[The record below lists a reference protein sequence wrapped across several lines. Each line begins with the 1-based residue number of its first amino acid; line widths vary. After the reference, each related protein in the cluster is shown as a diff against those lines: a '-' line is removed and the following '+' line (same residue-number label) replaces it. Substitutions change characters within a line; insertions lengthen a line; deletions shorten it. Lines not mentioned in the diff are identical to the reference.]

1 VVAAGVTFTSIGE
14 ARPSAYRSPIISR
27 RVRRPAATPPELKA
41 LVTGAGGFV
50 GANLAARLA
59 AAGHDVVAWVRPESP
74 TWRLDHLDE
83 IEVAPVDLLDGE
95 AIEAGVEAARPDW
108 VFHLA
113 AHGAYSWQRDA
124 ERIMQTNL
132 VSTVRLLSA
141 CQRHGFAAFV
151 NAGSSSEYGFQDHA
165 PSEDELPE
173 PNSDYAVMKAA
184 ATLHCRFVAQRDDV
198 HVVTLRLYSIYG
210 PWEEPGRLMPT
221 LVARGLEGRLPPL
234 VSPDTPRDFVTSRD
248 AERAFIQAAERT
260 DLERGG
266 VFNIGSGRQTTLREV
281 VEVARAELGIA
292 AEPEWGTEPQ
302 RSWDA
307 AVWVAD
313 ASKAR
318 EQLGWVAEDDLEAGF
333 ARLSA
338 WLRENPSH
346 WPRYGVE
353 REPA

>member
-1 VVAAGVTFTSIGE
+1 V
-14 ARPSAYRSPIISR
+14 
-27 RVRRPAATPPELKA
+27 KA

-50 GANLAARLA
+50 GANLAAGLA
-59 AAGHDVVAWVRPESP
+59 QAGHDVVAWVRPESP
-74 TWRLDHLDE
+74 TWRLDPLGDAVE
-83 IEVAPVDLLDGE
+83 IAAVDLLDGE
-95 AIEAGVEAARPDW
+95 AIDAGVRAARPDW

-132 VSTVRLLSA
+132 VSTVRLLAA

-165 PSEDELPE
+165 PREDELPE

-198 HVVTLRLYSIYG
+198 HAVTLRLYSVYG

-234 VSPDTPRDFVTSRD
+234 VSPDTPRDFISMRD
-248 AERAFIQAAERT
+248 TERAFLAAAQRT
-260 DLERGG
+260 DVERGS
-266 VFNIGSGRQTTLREV
+266 VFNVGSGRQTTLREV
-281 VEVARAELGIA
+281 VEVARAQLGIA
-292 AEPEWGTEPQ
+292 EEPQWGTEPQ

-313 ASKAR
+313 ADKAR
-318 EQLGWVAEDDLEAGF
+318 AQLDWAAEDDLATGF
-333 ARLSA
+333 ACLA
-338 WLRENPSH
+338 DWLREHPAL
-346 WPRYGVE
+346 WERYGIDQG
-353 REPA
+353 

>member
-1 VVAAGVTFTSIGE
+1 M
-14 ARPSAYRSPIISR
+14 
-27 RVRRPAATPPELKA
+27 KA

-50 GANLAARLA
+50 GANLAAGLA
-59 AAGHDVVAWVRPESP
+59 QAGHDVVAWVRPESP
-74 TWRLDHLDE
+74 TWRLDPLGDAV
-83 IEVAPVDLLDGE
+83 EVAPVDLLDGE
-95 AIEAGVEAARPDW
+95 AIDAGVQAARPDW

-132 VSTVRLLSA
+132 VSTVRLLAA

-165 PSEDELPE
+165 PREDELPE

-198 HVVTLRLYSIYG
+198 HAVTLRLYSVYG

-234 VSPDTPRDFVTSRD
+234 VSPDTPRDFISMRD
-248 AERAFIQAAERT
+248 TETAFLQAAQRT
-260 DLERGG
+260 DVERGS
-266 VFNIGSGRQTTLREV
+266 VFNVGSGRQTTLREV
-281 VEVARAELGIA
+281 VEVARGQLDIAEK
-292 AEPEWGTEPQ
+292 PQWGTEPQ

-318 EQLGWVAEDDLEAGF
+318 EQLGWAAEDDLPTGF
-333 ARLSA
+333 ACLA
-338 WLRENPSH
+338 DWLRAHPEL
-346 WPRYGVE
+346 WERYGIE
-353 REPA
+353 RE